1 MSVKHETFACRKPQ
15 AAGVNAMHRMKTRAH
30 ISAFIVLVAFISW
43 ATPSPSQ
50 PSAQSWPQRTV
61 KFLVPLGPSSGADIT
76 ARLMADQ
83 LTKRWNQP
91 VVVENRPGADGIVA
105 LTAFLANPDDHT
117 LLFTPT
123 GTFTTHPFFHDTLTY
138 KQSDLVPIARVT
150 NTIISIAVPAAQ
162 KLGAIADLV
171 MLARSQPGKL
181 NWASVTGSTDLIFS
195 GFLKAEGL
203 SMAKV
208 PYRDNV
214 QAVNDLVERRIE
226 VFLSAL
232 VSVRSQAAAGKVKM
246 LAVTNSERAPVVPD
260 VPTVREAGYP
270 ALQFDG
276 LVGLFA
282 APGMPIDVRT
292 RIATDTL
299 AVAADPAFVGRVA
312 ATGQVV
318 SPGTAAEFA
327 TSIEEQRAKF
337 AAIAR
342 GLGGNPRR

>member
-1 MSVKHETFACRKPQ
+1 
-15 AAGVNAMHRMKTRAH
+15 MKICAH
-30 ISAFIVLVAFISW
+30 ISAFIVLAAFISL
-43 ATPSPSQ
+43 ATLSQAQ

-76 ARLMADQ
+76 ARLLADQ

-123 GTFTTHPFFHDTLTY
+123 GTFATHPFLHDALTY
-138 KQSDLVPIARVT
+138 SQSDLVPVVRVT
-150 NTIISIAVPAAQ
+150 NTLISIAVPAAQ
-162 KLGAIADLV
+162 KLGALAELI
-171 MLARSQPGKL
+171 MLAVHSRKTELGQRH
-181 NWASVTGSTDLIFS
+181 GSTDLIFS
-195 GFLKAEGL
+195 GFLKGEGL

-214 QAVNDLVERRIE
+214 QAVNDLVEGRID

-232 VSVRSQAAAGKVKM
+232 VSVRSQVAAGKVKM

-299 AVAADPAFVGRVA
+299 TVAADPAFAARVA
-312 ATGQVV
+312 ATGQIV
-318 SPGTAAEFA
+318 SGTAAELPPRSKSSA
-327 TSIEEQRAKF
+327 RSLLRLPG
-337 AAIAR
+337 AR
-342 GLGGNPRR
+342 GNLRR

>member
-1 MSVKHETFACRKPQ
+1 MCGRV
-15 AAGVNAMHRMKTRAH
+15 G
-30 ISAFIVLVAFISW
+30 AFIVLAAFISL
-43 ATPSPSQ
+43 ATLSQ
-50 PSAQSWPQRTV
+50 AQPAAQHWPQRTV

-76 ARLMADQ
+76 ARLLADQ
-83 LTKRWNQP
+83 LAKRWNQP

-123 GTFTTHPFFHDTLTY
+123 GTFTTHPFFHDTLAY
-138 KQSDLVPIARVT
+138 NQKDLVPVARVT
-150 NTIISIAVPAAQ
+150 NTLISITVPAAQ
-162 KLGAIADLV
+162 KLGTLAELIMLV
-171 MLARSQPGKL
+171 RSQRGKL
-181 NWASVTGSTDLIFS
+181 NWASVTGSTDLIFA
-195 GFLKAEGL
+195 GFLKGEGL
-203 SMAKV
+203 SMVKV

-214 QAVNDLVERRIE
+214 QAVNDLMEGRIE

-232 VSVRSQAAAGKVKM
+232 ASVRPQVAAGKVKM

-260 VPTVREAGYP
+260 VPTAREAGYP

-282 APGMPIDVRT
+282 APGMPADVRR
-292 RIATDTL
+292 RIASDTL
-299 AVAADPAFVGRVA
+299 AVAAEPGLAERVA
-312 ATGQVV
+312 ATGQIV

-327 TSIEEQRAKF
+327 ASIDEQRAKF

-342 GLGGNPRR
+342 TLGGDLRR

>member
-1 MSVKHETFACRKPQ
+1 
-15 AAGVNAMHRMKTRAH
+15 MKICAH
-30 ISAFIVLVAFISW
+30 ASAFIVLAAFISL
-43 ATPSPSQ
+43 ATLSQAQ
-50 PSAQSWPQRTV
+50 PSAQSWPRRTV

-76 ARLMADQ
+76 ARLLADQ

-117 LLFTPT
+117 LLFAPT
-123 GTFTTHPFFHDTLTY
+123 GTFATHPFFHDALTY
-138 KQSDLVPIARVT
+138 NQSDLVPVARVT
-150 NTIISIAVPAAQ
+150 NTLISIAVPAAH
-162 KLGAIADLV
+162 KLGALAELI

-195 GFLKAEGL
+195 GFLKGEGL

-214 QAVNDLVERRIE
+214 QAVNDLVEGRID

-232 VSVRSQAAAGKVKM
+232 VSVRSQVAAGKVKM
-246 LAVTNSERAPVVPD
+246 LAVTNSERAAVVPD

-282 APGMPIDVRT
+282 APGMPINART
-292 RIATDTL
+292 RIASDTL
-299 AVAADPAFVGRVA
+299 AVAAEPAIAERVA
-312 ATGQVV
+312 ATGQIV

-327 TSIEEQRAKF
+327 ASIEEQRAKF

-342 GLGGNPRR
+342 ALGGNPRR

>member
-1 MSVKHETFACRKPQ
+1 
-15 AAGVNAMHRMKTRAH
+15 MHRMKICAH
-30 ISAFIVLVAFISW
+30 VSAFMVLAAFMSL
-43 ATPSPSQ
+43 ATLSHAQ

-76 ARLMADQ
+76 ARLLADQ

-123 GTFTTHPFFHDTLTY
+123 GTFATHPFFHDALTY
-138 KQSDLVPIARVT
+138 NQSDLVPVARVT
-150 NTIISIAVPAAQ
+150 NTLISLAVPAAQ
-162 KLGAIADLV
+162 KLGALAELI

-181 NWASVTGSTDLIFS
+181 NWASVTGSTELIFS
-195 GFLKAEGL
+195 GFLKDEGL
-203 SMAKV
+203 SMTKV

-214 QAVNDLVERRIE
+214 QAVNDLVEGRID

-232 VSVRSQAAAGKVKM
+232 VSVRAQVAAGKVKM

-282 APGMPIDVRT
+282 APGMPINVRT
-292 RIATDTL
+292 RIASDTL
-299 AVAADPAFVGRVA
+299 AVAAEPAIAERVA
-312 ATGQVV
+312 ATGQIV

-327 TSIEEQRAKF
+327 ASIEEQRAKF

-342 GLGGNPRR
+342 ALGGNPRR

>member
-1 MSVKHETFACRKPQ
+1 
-15 AAGVNAMHRMKTRAH
+15 MKMCAH
-30 ISAFIVLVAFISW
+30 VSAFIVLAAFISL
-43 ATPSPSQ
+43 ATLSQAQ

-76 ARLMADQ
+76 ARLLADQ
-83 LTKRWNQP
+83 LAKRWNQP

-138 KQSDLVPIARVT
+138 NQRDLVPVARVT
-150 NTIISIAVPAAQ
+150 NTLISIAVPAAQ
-162 KLGAIADLV
+162 KLGALAELV
-171 MLARSQPGKL
+171 LLARSQPGKL
-181 NWASVTGSTDLIFS
+181 NWASVTGSTDLIFA
-195 GFLKAEGL
+195 GFLKGEGL

-214 QAVNDLVERRIE
+214 QAVNDLVEGRIE

-232 VSVRSQAAAGKVKM
+232 ASVRPQVAAGKVKI

-260 VPTVREAGYP
+260 VPTAREAGYP

-282 APGMPIDVRT
+282 APGMPIDVRR
-292 RIATDTL
+292 RIASDTL
-299 AVAADPAFVGRVA
+299 AVAAEPALAERVA
-312 ATGQVV
+312 ATGQIV

-327 TSIEEQRAKF
+327 ASIEEQRAKF
-337 AAIAR
+337 ATIAR
-342 GLGGNPRR
+342 EPGRDLRR

>member
-1 MSVKHETFACRKPQ
+1 MC
-15 AAGVNAMHRMKTRAH
+15 AH
-30 ISAFIVLVAFISW
+30 VSAFIVLAAFISL
-43 ATPSPSQ
+43 ATLSQAQ

-61 KFLVPLGPSSGADIT
+61 KFLVPLGPGSGADIT
-76 ARLMADQ
+76 ARLLADQ

-123 GTFTTHPFFHDTLTY
+123 GTFATHPFLHDALTY
-138 KQSDLVPIARVT
+138 SQSDLVPVARVT
-150 NTIISIAVPAAQ
+150 NTLISIAVPAVR
-162 KLGAIADLV
+162 KLGALAELI

-195 GFLKAEGL
+195 GFLKGEGL

-214 QAVNDLVERRIE
+214 QAVNDLVEGRID

-232 VSVRSQAAAGKVKM
+232 VSVRSQVAAGKVKM

-292 RIATDTL
+292 RIASDTL
-299 AVAADPAFVGRVA
+299 AVAAEPAIAERVA
-312 ATGQVV
+312 ATGQIV

-327 TSIEEQRAKF
+327 ASIEEQRAKF

-342 GLGGNPRR
+342 ALGGNLRR

>member
-1 MSVKHETFACRKPQ
+1 MP
-15 AAGVNAMHRMKTRAH
+15 RMKMRAPV
-30 ISAFIVLVAFISW
+30 SAFVVLAAVTSL
-43 ATPSPSQ
+43 ATLTQAQ
-50 PSAQSWPQRTV
+50 PTARSWPQRTV

-76 ARLMADQ
+76 ARLLADQ
-83 LTKRWNQP
+83 LTKRWNQA

-117 LLFTPT
+117 LLLTPT

-138 KQSDLVPIARVT
+138 NQSDLVPVARVT
-150 NTIISIAVPAAQ
+150 NTLISITVPATQ
-162 KLGAIADLV
+162 KLGSLTELIA
-171 MLARSQPGKL
+171 LARSQPGTL
-181 NWASVTGSTDLIFS
+181 NWASVTGSTDLIFA
-195 GFLKAEGL
+195 GFLKSEGL

-214 QAVNDLVERRIE
+214 QAVNDLIEGRIE

-232 VSVRSQAAAGKVKM
+232 ASVRPQVAAGKVKM
-246 LAVTNSERAPVVPD
+246 LAVTNSERAPIVPN

-270 ALQFDG
+270 TLQFDG

-282 APGMPIDVRT
+282 APGMPIDVRR
-292 RIATDTL
+292 RIASDTL
-299 AVAADPAFVGRVA
+299 AVATEPAVAERVA
-312 ATGQVV
+312 ATGQIV

-327 TSIEEQRAKF
+327 ASIEEQRAKF

-342 GLGGNPRR
+342 ALGGKLRP

>member
-1 MSVKHETFACRKPQ
+1 
-15 AAGVNAMHRMKTRAH
+15 MHRMKICAH
-30 ISAFIVLVAFISW
+30 VSAFIVLAAFISL
-43 ATPSPSQ
+43 ATLSQAQ

-76 ARLMADQ
+76 ARLLADQ

-123 GTFTTHPFFHDTLTY
+123 GTFATHPFLHDALTY
-138 KQSDLVPIARVT
+138 SQSDLVPVARVT
-150 NTIISIAVPAAQ
+150 NTLISIAVPAAQ
-162 KLGAIADLV
+162 KLGALV
-171 MLARSQPGKL
+171 ELIMLARSQPGKL

-195 GFLKAEGL
+195 GFLKGEGL

-214 QAVNDLVERRIE
+214 QAVNDLVEGRID

-282 APGMPIDVRT
+282 APGMPINVRT
-292 RIATDTL
+292 RIASDTL
-299 AVAADPAFVGRVA
+299 AVAAEPAIAERVA
-312 ATGQVV
+312 ATGQIV

-327 TSIEEQRAKF
+327 ASIEEQRAKF

-342 GLGGNPRR
+342 ALGGNLRR

>member
-1 MSVKHETFACRKPQ
+1 
-15 AAGVNAMHRMKTRAH
+15 MHRMKKYAPV
-30 ISAFIVLVAFISW
+30 SAFVVLAAVTSL
-43 ATPSPSQ
+43 ATLTQAQ
-50 PSAQSWPQRTV
+50 PTAESWPQRTV

-76 ARLMADQ
+76 ARLLADQ

-105 LTAFLANPDDHT
+105 VTAFLGHPDDHT

-138 KQSDLVPIARVT
+138 NQSDLVPVARIT
-150 NTIISIAVPAAQ
+150 NTLISITVPATL
-162 KLGAIADLV
+162 KLGALAELIA
-171 MLARSQPGKL
+171 LARSQPGKL
-181 NWASVTGSTDLIFS
+181 NWASVTGSTGLIFA
-195 GFLKAEGL
+195 GFLKGEGL

-214 QAVNDLVERRIE
+214 QAVNDLVEGRIE

-232 VSVRSQAAAGKVKM
+232 ASVRPQVAAGRVKM
-246 LAVTNSERAPVVPD
+246 LAVTNSERAPFVPD
-260 VPTVREAGYP
+260 VPTAREAGYP

-282 APGMPIDVRT
+282 APGMPSDVRR
-292 RIATDTL
+292 RIASDTL
-299 AVAADPAFVGRVA
+299 AVAAEPAVAERVA
-312 ATGQVV
+312 ATGQIV

-327 TSIEEQRAKF
+327 ASIEEQRTKF
-337 AAIAR
+337 GAIAR
-342 GLGGNPRR
+342 ALGGKLRP

>member
-1 MSVKHETFACRKPQ
+1 
-15 AAGVNAMHRMKTRAH
+15 MHRMKVRAH
-30 ISAFIVLVAFISW
+30 VGAFIVLAAFISL
-43 ATPSPSQ
+43 AAPSRAQ

-76 ARLMADQ
+76 ARLLADR
-83 LTKRWNQP
+83 LTKRWGQP

-123 GTFTTHPFFHDTLTY
+123 GTFTTHPFFHDSLAY
-138 KQSDLVPIARVT
+138 NQNDLVPVARVT
-150 NTIISIAVPAAQ
+150 NTLISIAVPATQ
-162 KLGAIADLV
+162 KLGALAELV
-171 MLARSQPGKL
+171 TLAHSQPGKL
-181 NWASVTGSTDLIFS
+181 NWASVTGSTDLIFA
-195 GFLKAEGL
+195 GFLKGEDL

-214 QAVNDLVERRIE
+214 QAVNDLVEGRIE

-232 VSVRSQAAAGKVKM
+232 ASVRSQVAAGKVKM
-246 LAVTNSERAPVVPD
+246 LAVTNSERAPVVPE

-292 RIATDTL
+292 RIAADTL
-299 AVAADPAFVGRVA
+299 TVAAEPAFAERVA
-312 ATGQVV
+312 ATGQIV

-327 TSIEEQRAKF
+327 ASIEQQRTKF

-342 GLGGNPRR
+342 ALGGYLRQ

>member
-1 MSVKHETFACRKPQ
+1 
-15 AAGVNAMHRMKTRAH
+15 MKICAH
-30 ISAFIVLVAFISW
+30 ISAFIVLAAFISL
-43 ATPSPSQ
+43 ATLSQAQ

-76 ARLMADQ
+76 ARLLADQ

-123 GTFTTHPFFHDTLTY
+123 GTFATHPFLHDALTY
-138 KQSDLVPIARVT
+138 SQSDLVPVVRVT
-150 NTIISIAVPAAQ
+150 NTLISIAVPAAQ
-162 KLGAIADLV
+162 KIGALAELI

-195 GFLKAEGL
+195 GFLKGEGL

-214 QAVNDLVERRIE
+214 QAVNDLVEGRID

-232 VSVRSQAAAGKVKM
+232 VSVRSQVAAGKVKM

-282 APGMPIDVRT
+282 APGMPINVRT
-292 RIATDTL
+292 RIASDTL
-299 AVAADPAFVGRVA
+299 AVAAEPAIAERVA
-312 ATGQVV
+312 ATGQIV

-327 TSIEEQRAKF
+327 ASIEEQRAKF

-342 GLGGNPRR
+342 ALGGNLRR

>member
-1 MSVKHETFACRKPQ
+1 MNT
-15 AAGVNAMHRMKTRAH
+15 MKLYVG
-30 ISAFIVLVAFISW
+30 AFILVAAVSL
-43 ATPSPSQ
+43 AMPSQ
-50 PSAQSWPQRTV
+50 AQPSVRSWPQRTV

-76 ARLMADQ
+76 ARLLADQ
-83 LTKRWNQP
+83 LTKRWGQA

-138 KQSDLVPIARVT
+138 KPGDLVPVARVT
-150 NTIISIAVPAAQ
+150 NTVVSVAVPVAR
-162 KLGAIADLV
+162 KLQTIADLI
-171 MLARSQPGKL
+171 MLARSRPGQL

-203 SMAKV
+203 TMARV

-214 QAVNDLVERRIE
+214 QAVNDLVEGRIE

-232 VSVRSQAAAGKVKM
+232 VSVRSQVNAGKVKM

-260 VPTVREAGYP
+260 FPTVREAGYP

-282 APGMPIDVRT
+282 APGMPVDVRM
-292 RIATDTL
+292 RIASDTL
-299 AVAADPAFVGRVA
+299 AVTADPAFAERVA

-327 TSIEEQRAKF
+327 ASIEEQRAKF

-342 GLGGNPRR
+342 TLGGNPRR

>member
-1 MSVKHETFACRKPQ
+1 
-15 AAGVNAMHRMKTRAH
+15 
-30 ISAFIVLVAFISW
+30 
-43 ATPSPSQ
+43 
-50 PSAQSWPQRTV
+50 V

-76 ARLMADQ
+76 ARLLADQ
-83 LTKRWNQP
+83 LAKRWNQP

-123 GTFTTHPFFHDTLTY
+123 GTFTTHPFFHDTLAY
-138 KQSDLVPIARVT
+138 SQGDLVPVARVT
-150 NTIISIAVPAAQ
+150 NTLISIAVPAAQ
-162 KLGAIADLV
+162 KLGALAELI

-181 NWASVTGSTDLIFS
+181 NWASVTGSTDLIFA
-195 GFLKAEGL
+195 GFLKGEGL

-214 QAVNDLVERRIE
+214 QAVNDLVEGRIE

-232 VSVRSQAAAGKVKM
+232 VSVRSQVTAGKVKI
-246 LAVTNSERAPVVPD
+246 LAMTNSECAPVVPD

-270 ALQFDG
+270 ALEFDG

-282 APGMPIDVRT
+282 TPGMPIDVRT
-292 RIATDTL
+292 RIAADTL
-299 AVAADPAFVGRVA
+299 AVAAEPAFAERVA
-312 ATGQVV
+312 ATGQIV

-327 TSIEEQRAKF
+327 ASIEQQRAKF
-337 AAIAR
+337 AAISRA
-342 GLGGNPRR
+342 LGGNLRQ